1 MVNVRSA
8 GDAHWLGASRGSRRR
23 PGRPN
28 RCHHGCTPCCPRQL
42 RWRWKACR
50 MLICETLDDGSH
62 GIHPT
67 LLGFGPPCTHA
78 QCTTRPPPRLHCAH
92 RSWPARRLGSESRV
106 EANGADGCAAG
117 GAADR
122 RGDRL
127 HRRCVRPCP
136 HPTAAA
142 KLHHPKPQPVL
153 EQRWW
158 RATAK
163 PCAGS
168 CELSTLYP
176 STFVLCPPQP
186 LGVWFFTLV
195 KTQLGSRAR

>member
-142 KLHHPKPQPVL
+142 KLNCTTQNPNRCWSSAGGGLRRNPAQGPVSL
-153 EQRWW
+153 
-158 RATAK
+158 A
-163 PCAGS
+163 PCTLRLLSCALHSLLGCGS
-168 CELSTLYP
+168 SP
-176 STFVLCPPQP
+176 
-186 LGVWFFTLV
+186 
-195 KTQLGSRAR
+195 